1 MRGLA
6 QGYVEAG
13 ENVQTEVADDPR
25 NQTQGVRCL
34 ASTCLMSPAN
44 RKSGSQY
51 LIGSAKHEL
60 LHTFNIHRE
69 LNTPECHRMKR
80 NYYFTFGNNKESS
93 LGFIGI
99 WNLGD

>member
-1 MRGLA
+1 
-6 QGYVEAG
+6 
-13 ENVQTEVADDPR
+13 
-25 NQTQGVRCL
+25 
-34 ASTCLMSPAN
+34 MSPAN

-60 LHTFNIHRE
+60 LHTFNIHRG

-99 WNLGD
+99 WNVGGYCRALRIGETSGSSPKGHLLRACSRLHLRSGLLA